1 MCERR
6 SLLVALPN
14 SVARETRDE
23 VAIPISELP
32 RSRADGLTCMIS
44 PALSG
49 RAGLVL
55 GLCFACHTTRMCRSE
70 PNRGAS
76 RGLSWNPAGKAQED
90 EPVEAATDAMVV

>member
-1 MCERR
+1 MCEWR

-14 SVARETRDE
+14 SAGRETHDE

-32 RSRADGLTCMIS
+32 RSRADVLSCMIS

-55 GLCFACHTTRMCRSE
+55 GLCFACHATRMR
-70 PNRGAS
+70 R
-76 RGLSWNPAGKAQED
+76 
-90 EPVEAATDAMVV
+90 